1 MIARSRSTGHLLVAV
16 TAALLGVACG
26 HPAPVV
32 SAGDSTPAELRP
44 DDPFARLDDRTP
56 VAAYEFGSCT
66 TDAQCATS
74 LCGGAT
80 CAPVW
85 ESGGVCQTSRVQEC
99 LASVDDGQCGCV
111 EGYCRWAR
119 SAPVMQC
126 AQGDERA
133 GTRSFRGAPARE
145 LYPVRISD

>member
-1 MIARSRSTGHLLVAV
+1 MIARPSAAGHLLVAV
-16 TAALLGVACG
+16 FTGCVAVGCG
-26 HPAPVV
+26 HPPPVV
-32 SAGDSTPAELRP
+32 SAGDSTPASLRP
-44 DDPFARLDDRTP
+44 EDPFARLDDRTP

-66 TDAQCATS
+66 TDAQCAAS
-74 LCGGAT
+74 SCGGAM

-85 ESGGVCQTSRVQEC
+85 ESGGVCQTSRVQAC
-99 LASVDDGQCGCV
+99 LAQVDNGQCGCV

-133 GTRSFRGAPARE
+133 GTRSFRGAPERE